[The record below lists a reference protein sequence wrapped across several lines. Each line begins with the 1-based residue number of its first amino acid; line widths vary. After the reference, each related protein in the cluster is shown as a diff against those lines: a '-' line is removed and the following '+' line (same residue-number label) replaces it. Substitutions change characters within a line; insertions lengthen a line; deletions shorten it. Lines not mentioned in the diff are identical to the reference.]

1 MTEFCKEGLE
11 IVRPETYLAKR
22 IAGNGGNNNIFSE
35 ELNQGR
41 VNNDYNVKK

>member
-1 MTEFCKEGLE
+1 MTEFCKECLE

>member
-22 IAGNGGNNNIFSE
+22 VAGNGGNNNIFSE

>member
-22 IAGNGGNNNIFSE
+22 VAGNGVNSDIFSE